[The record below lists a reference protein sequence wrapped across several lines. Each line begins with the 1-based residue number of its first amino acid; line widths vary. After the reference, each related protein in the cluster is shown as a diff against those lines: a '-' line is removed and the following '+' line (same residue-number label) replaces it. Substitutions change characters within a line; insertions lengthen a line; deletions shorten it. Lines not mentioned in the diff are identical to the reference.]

1 MLLAIDTSGPCC
13 SAALW
18 SLKQDICLVQQS
30 ENIGRGHAERL
41 MPMLEEL
48 LSNQNAKWADIK
60 KLAVVIGPGSF
71 TGLRVGIATARGL
84 ALALGVPCA
93 GVTVFEAFAHF
104 HYAQENNH
112 QPLLVAMDAKRD
124 QIWLQ
129 AFGDKC
135 QPVTEPL
142 GVEVGSLAEHID
154 GSISSVIGSAAKLI
168 VQASGRDIIIINDS
182 PSPPVTAVAAIGA
195 TTGTNSISPSP
206 FYLRAPD
213 AKPQKTENQRHL
225 NVSQKTR

>member
-1 MLLAIDTSGPCC
+1 MLLAIDTSGPYC

-30 ENIGRGHAERL
+30 ENLGRGHAERL

-48 LSNQNAKWADIK
+48 LAKQNAKWTDIK

-104 HYAQENNH
+104 HYTSEINNE
-112 QPLLVAMDAKRD
+112 PLLVAMDAKRN
-124 QIWLQ
+124 QI
-129 AFGDKC
+129 
-135 QPVTEPL
+135 
-142 GVEVGSLAEHID
+142 
-154 GSISSVIGSAAKLI
+154 
-168 VQASGRDIIIINDS
+168 
-182 PSPPVTAVAAIGA
+182 
-195 TTGTNSISPSP
+195 
-206 FYLRAPD
+206 
-213 AKPQKTENQRHL
+213 
-225 NVSQKTR
+225 